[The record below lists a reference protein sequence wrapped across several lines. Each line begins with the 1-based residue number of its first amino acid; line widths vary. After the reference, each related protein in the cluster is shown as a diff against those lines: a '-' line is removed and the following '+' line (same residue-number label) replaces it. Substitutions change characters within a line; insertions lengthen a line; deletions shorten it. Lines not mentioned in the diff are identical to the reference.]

1 MDRSEDMV
9 VKMKKIVTNSVT
21 PWSICL

>member
-21 PWSICL
+21 PRSICL